1 MQESK
6 EQKEERK
13 HREEEI
19 FNKYI
24 KDNIKTLEECY
35 GVRQGSAGKSDRT
48 MYDGKSQKD
57 IAEEL
62 GMTQSTYTKTI

>member
-24 KDNIKTLEECY
+24 KDNIKTLEEW
-35 GVRQGSAGKSDRT
+35 S
-48 MYDGKSQKD
+48 
-57 IAEEL
+57 
-62 GMTQSTYTKTI
+62 